1 MLVRVV
7 GEICATGNSKTQKC
21 TSLCRS
27 GLKGYV
33 SLKNLELVKLY
44 SNMEDGVDCDIGGTL
59 FDELMFESGFCKKPD
74 EHTTCWY
81 EGKKVND
88 PNVCNCD
95 YLFDTDIYVIQL
107 TNGKQYVVH
116 PEENQLFQGYVSRKK
131 LKNEN

>member
-33 SLKNLELVKLY
+33 SLKHLEVVKLY
-44 SNMEDGVDCDIGGTL
+44 GNMEDGIDWDIGGTI
-59 FDELMFESGFCKKPD
+59 FDELMFNSGFCKKPD
-74 EHTTCWY
+74 DHTTHRRI
-81 EGKKVND
+81 EHSLDD
-88 PNVCNCD
+88 PDVCNCD

-116 PEENQLFQGYVSRKK
+116 PEENQLLQGYVSRKK